1 MVHVRWYNTTK
12 MEETLTHTHTCIQCC
27 RNLKE
32 LAKDD
37 EELAE
42 LIMASQGD
50 PEKLEA
56 KMRQEMDAFQSRLMM
71 ESGGGGNG
79 EEMPPKIE
87 FRNADPFEVWVW
99 IELYG
104 PPAGGTGEML
114 QEVINSWFMLGRLG
128 AYDSSN
134 LQVLYSDG
142 TQGFEYDDQHDTTSL
157 QSTMHDMGEI
167 EYRGNWARFW
177 VDMGTSDE
185 LAFDILIN
193 ALKTYSREHVG
204 IRQILFGGDLE
215 DWKLPEQDVPFVS
228 MDPSGEIL

>member
-1 MVHVRWYNTTK
+1 MCH
-12 MEETLTHTHTCIQCC
+12 C

-42 LIMASQGD
+42 LILQSQGD
-50 PEKLEA
+50 PDKLEA
-56 KMRQEMDAFQSRLMM
+56 RMKQEMDAFQSRLMM

-79 EEMPPKIE
+79 EEMPPRIE
-87 FRNADPFEVWVW
+87 FKDLDPFEAWVW

-104 PPAGGTGEML
+104 PPAGGAGEML
-114 QEVINSWFMLGRLG
+114 QEIINSWFMLGRLG

-142 TQGFEYDDQHDTTSL
+142 TRGFEYDDQQDMTSL
-157 QSTMHDMGEI
+157 QATMHDMGEI
-167 EYRGNWARFW
+167 EYRGSWARFW

-193 ALKTYSREHVG
+193 ALKTFSREHVG
-204 IRQILFGGDLE
+204 IRQIILGGELD
-215 DWKLPEQDVPFVS
+215 DWKLPEQEPPSVS